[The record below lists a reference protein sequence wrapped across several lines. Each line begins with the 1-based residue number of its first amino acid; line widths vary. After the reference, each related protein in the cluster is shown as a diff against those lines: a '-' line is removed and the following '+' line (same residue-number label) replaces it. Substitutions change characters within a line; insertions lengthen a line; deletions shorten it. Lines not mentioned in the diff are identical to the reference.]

1 MLASPRSAEILIAG
15 AVLCAALAT
24 GLRQSFGLFLAPMT
38 AELGWSSSGF
48 AFAIALQVLLNG
60 FAQPLVGQVADRI
73 GGRTVVI
80 GGAALYAIGILG
92 MALSQ
97 GLPMFTF
104 FAGIVM
110 GIAVSAAGMPVINA
124 SLTRL
129 LPEHL
134 RGRAV
139 GLGTAGSSFGQFLV
153 VPLAQLG
160 INLAGWEGAL
170 YLLAGAAL
178 LMIPLALPLDG
189 RPAPPKAGQDDQTAM
204 QALKLGLTTP
214 TFWYIF
220 FGFSVCGL
228 HVSFLA
234 VHLPGFVASC
244 HLPASVGAAAI
255 ALIGLF
261 NVAGSLI
268 SGELSQ
274 RWKRRELLIIIYA
287 GRGVLMTIFLLADKT
302 TTNVL
307 IFSAVMGLLWLSTIP
322 PTVALMARN
331 FGTRWLA
338 TMFGLVFVGH
348 QLGGFA
354 GAFLGGYIFDKTG
367 SYDLM
372 WSLCIAA
379 AAFAALMH
387 IPVQD
392 GPKAASPGQ
401 SAPGMTPPPRAA
413 TSA

>member
-1 MLASPRSAEILIAG
+1 MLASPRSAGILIAG

-38 AELGWSSSGF
+38 NAMGWSSSGF

-73 GGRTVVI
+73 GGRAVI
-80 GGAALYAIGILG
+80 MGGALLYSLGILG
-92 MALSQ
+92 MALSD

-110 GIAVSAAGMPVINA
+110 GVAVSAAGMPVINA

-139 GLGTAGSSFGQFLV
+139 GMGTAGSSFGQFLV

-178 LMIPLALPLDG
+178 LMIPLAMPLDG
-189 RPAPPKAGQDDQTAM
+189 RPAPPKPGADEQTAM
-204 QALKLGLTTP
+204 QALRLGLTSP
-214 TFWYIF
+214 TFWFIF
-220 FGFSVCGL
+220 FGFSICGL

-234 VHLPGFVASC
+234 VHLPGFVATC

-261 NVAGSLI
+261 NVVGSLGA
-268 SGELSQ
+268 GELTQ
-274 RWKRRELLIIIYA
+274 RWKRRELLILIYA
-287 GRGVLMTIFLLADKT
+287 SRGVLMAIFALDRTLRPGGA
-302 TTNVL
+302 L
-307 IFSAVMGLLWLSTIP
+307 PAAEQP
-322 PTVALMARN
+322 VA
-331 FGTRWLA
+331 
-338 TMFGLVFVGH
+338 
-348 QLGGFA
+348 
-354 GAFLGGYIFDKTG
+354 
-367 SYDLM
+367 
-372 WSLCIAA
+372 
-379 AAFAALMH
+379 
-387 IPVQD
+387 
-392 GPKAASPGQ
+392 
-401 SAPGMTPPPRAA
+401 
-413 TSA
+413 

>member
-1 MLASPRSAEILIAG
+1 MLATPRGVGILIAG

-38 AELGWSSSGF
+38 VDLGWSSSGF

-60 FAQPLVGQVADRI
+60 LAQPLVGQVADRI
-73 GGRTVVI
+73 GGRSVI
-80 GGAALYAIGILG
+80 MGGAALYCIGILG
-92 MALSQ
+92 MAMSE

-129 LPEHL
+129 LPEHM

-139 GLGTAGSSFGQFLV
+139 GMGTAGSSFGQFMV

-189 RPAPPKAGQDDQTAM
+189 RPAPPKPGQDEQTAM
-204 QALKLGLTTP
+204 QAFKLGLTTP

-220 FGFSVCGL
+220 FGFSICGL

-261 NVAGSLI
+261 NVAGSLA
-268 SGELSQ
+268 SGELTQ

-287 GRGVLMTIFLLADKT
+287 GRGVLITIFLFADKT

-307 IFSAVMGLLWLSTIP
+307 IFSAVMGLLWLSTVP

-354 GAFLGGYIFDKTG
+354 GAYLGGYIFDRTG

-372 WSLCIAA
+372 WSICIAG

-387 IPVQD
+387 IPVRD
-392 GPKAASPGQ
+392 GPEPV
-401 SAPGMTPPPRAA
+401 MTPPPRPA
-413 TSA
+413 TSS

>member
-1 MLASPRSAEILIAG
+1 MSRNATLLIAC
-15 AVLCAALAT
+15 AVLCAGLAT
-24 GLRQSFGLFLAPMT
+24 GLRQTFGLFLAPMT
-38 AELGWSSSGF
+38 TEFGWSSSGF
-48 AFAIALQVLLNG
+48 AFAIAIQVLLNG
-60 FAQPLVGQVADRI
+60 IAQPIAGQIADRI
-73 GGRTVVI
+73 GGRKVVM
-80 GGAALYAIGILG
+80 GGAVLYSLGILG
-92 MALSQ
+92 MALSD

-110 GIAVSAAGMPVINA
+110 GVAVAAAGQPIISA

-129 LPEHL
+129 LPENM

-139 GLGTAGSSFGQFLV
+139 GMGTAGSSFGQFLV
-153 VPLAQLG
+153 VPLTQLG
-160 INLAGWEGAL
+160 ISLAGWEAAL

-178 LMIPLALPLDG
+178 LMIPLAMPLDG
-189 RPAPPKAGQDDQTAM
+189 RPAPPKPGEDQQTAM
-204 QALKLGLTTP
+204 QALRAGMRSR
-214 TFWYIF
+214 TFWCIF
-220 FGFSVCGL
+220 FGFSICGL

-261 NVAGSLI
+261 NIVGALG

-287 GRGVLMTIFLLADKT
+287 SRGVLMTIFLFADKT

-322 PTVALMARN
+322 PTVALVARN

-354 GAFLGGYIFDKTG
+354 GAWLGGVIFDRTG

-372 WSLCIAA
+372 WSICIAG

-387 IPVQD
+387 IPVSD
-392 GPKAASPGQ
+392 GPKVAMT
-401 SAPGMTPPPRAA
+401 APQQGA
-413 TSA
+413 TTQ